1 MAQLSNLEFFTDP
14 FGNVQI
20 SSAEGVKT
28 YQVEDFQFSTAF
40 AQRIEDEYP
49 EAYKALTE
57 LYAKS
62 VANTPYFRWL
72 LVSRFIRCNFGVY
85 DAKHDIDGQGRMIL
99 EDVSC
104 PMRSECK
111 YDNVICR
118 AKYNNKLS
126 ARQTEVMKL
135 YCQGYEY
142 EEIGE
147 RLYISPATV
156 KTIKRDAFRKVGAHD
171 INEFRN
177 LVEL

>member
-57 LYAKS
+57 LYSKS
-62 VANTPYFRWL
+62 VANVPYFRWL

-85 DAKHDIDGQGRMIL
+85 DAKRDIDGQGRMIL

-118 AKYNNKLS
+118 AKYNNKLT

-135 YCQGYEY
+135 YCQGYDY
-142 EEIGE
+142 EEISQITGIKE
-147 RLYISPATV
+147 NTIRSLYMRGRQKLAAALKQKNS
-156 KTIKRDAFRKVGAHD
+156 
-171 INEFRN
+171 
-177 LVEL
+177 